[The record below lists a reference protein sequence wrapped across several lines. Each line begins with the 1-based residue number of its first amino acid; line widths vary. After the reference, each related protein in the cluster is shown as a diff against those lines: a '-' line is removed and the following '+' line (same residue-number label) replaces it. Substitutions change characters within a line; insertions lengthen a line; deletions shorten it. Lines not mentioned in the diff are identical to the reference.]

1 MASESGPQVC
11 RSSRSS
17 LCASEVTTSN
27 SCFRCT
33 VGKVPAATSASASAM
48 FCLISADQRHDS
60 LLWPPSATLNM
71 YAIMICTSLH
81 SASVSSVP
89 AGDCRA
95 REFGNVQV
103 HNMHFEGM
111 WQLQLNTILLCMN
124 PYDELFW
131 FA

>member
-11 RSSRSS
+11 RRSESS
-17 LCASEVTTSN
+17 LCASEATTST

-48 FCLISADQRHDS
+48 FCLISADQQHDS
-60 LLWPPSATLNM
+60 LLRPPPAPLNM
-71 YAIMICTSLH
+71 QVMMICTSSH
-81 SASVSSVP
+81 PTFANSVP

-103 HNMHFEGM
+103 HSILRSM
-111 WQLQLNTILLCMN
+111 WQLQLDTSLLCGKN
-124 PYDELFW
+124 PYHSLL
-131 FA
+131 